1 MDDNVVRAKRA
12 MIASASKTCL
22 LVNHQRIGHTAL
34 HVMADLADFDVI
46 ITDSAPEPAA
56 TEQLERANIN
66 LTIASNWETT

>member
-1 MDDNVVRAKRA
+1 M
-12 MIASASKTCL
+12 

-46 ITDSAPEPAA
+46 ITDRAPEPAA
-56 TEQLERANIN
+56 AEQLERANIN

>member
-1 MDDNVVRAKRA
+1 
-12 MIASASKTCL
+12 
-22 LVNHQRIGHTAL
+22 
-34 HVMADLADFDVI
+34 MADLADFDVI